1 MLLQLHVKNLAIID
15 EVEVDFTEGL
25 NILTGETGAGK
36 SVILGSIHLALG
48 AKADKDSIRDGAEY
62 ALVELVFQVENEEQ
76 KKKIE
81 ALDLPVEED
90 GIVILQRK
98 IMPARSVFKVCG
110 ETVSV
115 SVLKELAPILLDIYG
130 QHDYQSLLQDKKHLD
145 ILDSFGDKSLSE
157 YKSVLREE
165 YATYLELKKA
175 YDTPEMSPEQRER
188 ELSFARFEVDEIEKA
203 KLVPG
208 ELEELESN
216 LRKMENSGKI
226 KEGLARVLQFL
237 REDDTGCESGLN
249 RALREMNHLSS
260 LDEDLE
266 EYEERMSELDA
277 LLRDLSRDLGDV
289 LEADDFDEREFAR
302 VQERVDLINH
312 LQIKYGKS
320 IEQILNY
327 AKERKAYIYRLE
339 NAAEESERIKKELEV
354 KQALI
359 DKYAETIS
367 KLRKE
372 EALKLETEIVEALH
386 DLNFMQAKFQVSFE
400 EAEQAGAN
408 GKDKVVF
415 MISTNPGEKLRPLS
429 AVASGGELSRIM
441 LAIKTISAKR
451 DDINSLIFDEIDSG
465 ISGKTAWKVSEKL
478 GILAKSHQVIC
489 ITHLPQIA
497 AMADSHYCIEKHE
510 INGKTVT
517 DITPLDEQGALN
529 EVARLL
535 GGEVITD
542 AVLENAKELKT
553 QAQNTKNG

>member
-90 GIVILQRK
+90 GVVILQRK
-98 IMPARSVFKVCG
+98 ISPARSVFKVCG
-110 ETVSV
+110 ETVSA

-145 ILDSFGDKSLSE
+145 ILDSFGDKTLAE
-157 YKSVLREE
+157 QKALLKEE
-165 YATYLELKKA
+165 YAKYLELKKA

-216 LRKMENSGKI
+216 LRKMENSGKV
-226 KEGLARVLQFL
+226 KEGLVRVLQL
-237 REDDTGCESGLN
+237 LKEEDSSCENSLN
-249 RALREMNHLSS
+249 RALREMSHLSA
-260 LDEDLE
+260 LDDDMAEL
-266 EYEERMSELDA
+266 EERMTEVDS
-277 LLRDLSRDLGDV
+277 LLRDLSRDLNFA
-289 LEADDFDEREFAR
+289 LEADDFDEREFVR
-302 VQERVDLINH
+302 VRERVDLINH

-327 AKERKAYIYRLE
+327 AEERKAYIYRLE
-339 NAAEESERIKKELEV
+339 NAVEESERIGRELADKEALLEEYA
-354 KQALI
+354 KALR
-359 DKYAETIS
+359 
-367 KLRKE
+367 KLRQA
-372 EALKLETEIVEALH
+372 EAVKLEKEIVEALH
-386 DLNFMQAKFQVSFE
+386 DLNFMQAEFAVSFE
-400 EAEQAGAN
+400 EAEQVGAN

-451 DDINSLIFDEIDSG
+451 DDINTLIFDEIDSG

-497 AMADSHYCIEKHE
+497 AMADSHYCIEKSE
-510 INGKTVT
+510 QNGKTVT
-517 DITPLDEQGALN
+517 NIMPLNEDGALN

-535 GGEVITD
+535 GGEIITD
-542 AVLENAKELKT
+542 AVLENARELKI

>member
-90 GIVILQRK
+90 GVVILQRK
-98 IMPARSVFKVCG
+98 ISPARSVFKVCG
-110 ETVSV
+110 ETVSA

-145 ILDSFGDKSLSE
+145 ILDSFGDKTLAE
-157 YKSVLREE
+157 QKAILKEE
-165 YATYLELKKA
+165 YAKYLDLKKA

-216 LRKMENSGKI
+216 LRKMENSGKV
-226 KEGLARVLQFL
+226 KEGLVRVLQL
-237 REDDTGCESGLN
+237 LKEEDSSCENSLN
-249 RALREMNHLSS
+249 RALREMTHLST
-260 LDEDLE
+260 LDDDMAEL
-266 EYEERMSELDA
+266 EERMTEVDS
-277 LLRDLSRDLGDV
+277 LLRDLSRDLNLA
-289 LEADDFDEREFAR
+289 LEADDFDEREFVR
-302 VQERVDLINH
+302 VRERVDLINH

-327 AKERKAYIYRLE
+327 AEERKAYIYRLE
-339 NAAEESERIKKELEV
+339 NAVEESERIGKELADKE
-354 KQALI
+354 ALLEE
-359 DKYAETIS
+359 YAKALR
-367 KLRKE
+367 KLRQE
-372 EALKLETEIVEALH
+372 EAVKLEKEIVEALH
-386 DLNFMQAKFQVSFE
+386 DLNFMQAEFAVSFE
-400 EAEQAGAN
+400 DAEQVGAN

-451 DDINSLIFDEIDSG
+451 DDINTFIFDEIDSG
-465 ISGKTAWKVSEKL
+465 ISGKTAWNVSEKL

-497 AMADSHYCIEKHE
+497 AMADSHYCIEKSE
-510 INGKTVT
+510 QNGKTVT
-517 DITPLDEQGALN
+517 NITPMNEDGALN

-542 AVLENAKELKT
+542 AVLENARELKI

>member
-36 SVILGSIHLALG
+36 SVILGSVHLALG
-48 AKADKDSIRDGAEY
+48 AKADKDSIRNGAEY

-90 GIVILQRK
+90 GVVILQRK
-98 IMPARSVFKVCG
+98 ISPARSVFKVCG
-110 ETVSV
+110 ETVSA

-145 ILDSFGDKSLSE
+145 ILDSFGDKTLAE
-157 YKSVLREE
+157 QKALLKEE
-165 YATYLELKKA
+165 YAKYLDLKKA

-216 LRKMENSGKI
+216 LRKMENSGKV
-226 KEGLARVLQFL
+226 KEGLVRVLQL
-237 REDDTGCESGLN
+237 LKEEDSSCENSLN
-249 RALREMNHLSS
+249 RALREMSHLSA
-260 LDEDLE
+260 LDDDMAEL
-266 EYEERMSELDA
+266 EERMTEVDS
-277 LLRDLSRDLGDV
+277 LLRDLSRDLNFA
-289 LEADDFDEREFAR
+289 LEADDFDEREFVR
-302 VQERVDLINH
+302 VRERVDLINH

-327 AKERKAYIYRLE
+327 AEERKAYIYRLE
-339 NAAEESERIKKELEV
+339 NAVEESERIGKELADKE
-354 KQALI
+354 ALLEE
-359 DKYAETIS
+359 YAKALR
-367 KLRKE
+367 KLRQA
-372 EALKLETEIVEALH
+372 EAVKLEKEIVEALH
-386 DLNFMQAKFQVSFE
+386 DLNFMQAAFEVSFE
-400 EAEQAGAN
+400 DAEQVGAN

-451 DDINSLIFDEIDSG
+451 DDINTLIFDEIDSG

-497 AMADSHYCIEKHE
+497 AMADSHYCIEKSE
-510 INGKTVT
+510 QNGKTVT
-517 DITPLDEQGALN
+517 NIMPLNEDGALN

-542 AVLENAKELKT
+542 AVLENARELKI